1 MSSRRQ
7 DESRLM
13 ALALAGAAAVT
24 AQIVSGKA
32 TRDALFLTSLDYTTL
47 PTMLIATSVFSLLLL
62 ALNARAARRLA
73 PSSLVPAAFVA
84 SGVLFILEWLVRPL
98 APVPTAVSVYL
109 HISCAG
115 PLLASGFWLVSSER
129 FDPYTAKRRFGQI
142 AGMGTL
148 GGLAGAIIAER
159 IGATLGA
166 PALLPFLAV
175 LQFVCAV
182 LVRQLARSLEPWPVS
197 VESADTTMGT
207 AGAALN
213 GRSGLR
219 LVAEAPH
226 LRQLAY
232 VVLLGTTSAALLD
245 YLFKAQATETFGR
258 GDQLL
263 RFFALYYAAT
273 SVLTFIVQVSSARPV
288 LERFG
293 IALSAGAPSLALF
306 AGTAINLLLP
316 GFASLTAAR
325 SAESVFRGSLF
336 RTGYELFYTPMRAEE
351 KRAAKAII
359 DVGFDRVG
367 DAIGGSLVRLM
378 LLLAPA
384 FQTNAILL
392 LGALGSAAAILAS
405 RRLKTNYIQTLEDSL
420 LHRADGAGVSDSG
433 ATTGVIDIAAI
444 QRYRAA
450 RPRTET
456 FEAHRGPRELPADV
470 RDILRLKSRNR
481 DQVMQVL
488 VRQDGLTPT
497 LVPHVIPLLAWD
509 PLAEH
514 AVYALRKV
522 AEEHVGALVDALID
536 PNQEFAVR
544 RRLVRV
550 FSVCVSQRAA
560 DGLMFGL
567 DDARFDVRFQAAR
580 SLTEVLE
587 KNPALIIDARRVF
600 DAVEREAGVGRPV
613 WESRRLLDGVSSS
626 ESLSPLDEFI
636 RDRAGTSLGHVFTL
650 LALVLPREPLQ
661 IAFRSL
667 QTDDQQLHGTALEYL
682 DGILPARIRERLWPY
697 LERRPTVRQA
707 RPREEVMAELLR
719 SHRSITLNLE
729 ALYSAAR
736 DERGARDSTTT
747 ATFQA
752 HP

>member
-1 MSSRRQ
+1 
-7 DESRLM
+7 M

-47 PTMLIATSVFSLLLL
+47 PTMLIATSVVSLLLV
-62 ALNARAARRLA
+62 ALNARAARRLV
-73 PSSLVPAAFVA
+73 PSTLVPAAFAA
-84 SGVLFILEWLVRPL
+84 SGVLFVIEWLLRPI
-98 APVPTAVSVYL
+98 APVSTAVAVYL

-148 GGLAGAIIAER
+148 GGLAGAIVAER
-159 IGATLGA
+159 VGATLGA
-166 PALLPFLAV
+166 PALLPFLAI
-175 LQFVCAV
+175 LQFVCAG
-182 LVRQLARSLEPWPVS
+182 LVRQLARSLEPRPVAA
-197 VESADTTMGT
+197 ESGT
-207 AGAALN
+207 STRPGAGAPE
-213 GRSGLR
+213 RSGLR
-219 LVAEAPH
+219 VVAEAPH

-258 GDQLL
+258 GDHLL
-263 RFFALYYAAT
+263 RFFAVYYAAT
-273 SVLTFIVQVSSARPV
+273 SLLTFVVQVSSARQV

-293 IALSAGAPSLALF
+293 IAFSAGAPSLALF
-306 AGTAINLLLP
+306 AGTGISLLLP

-359 DVGFDRVG
+359 DVGFDRMG

-384 FQTNAILL
+384 VQTNAILL
-392 LGALGSAAAILAS
+392 LGAVVSASAILAS
-405 RRLKTNYIQTLEDSL
+405 RRLKTNYIQTLEKSL
-420 LHRADGAGVSDSG
+420 LHRADGAGVHETAASTS
-433 ATTGVIDIAAI
+433 TLDIAAI
-444 QRYRAA
+444 QRYRSA

-456 FEAHRGPRELPADV
+456 FESARTPREPLPPDV

-488 VRQDGLTPT
+488 ARQDGLTPA

-509 PLAEH
+509 PIAEH
-514 AVYALRKV
+514 AVFALRKV

-536 PNQEFAVR
+536 PNQDFAVR

-560 DGLMFGL
+560 EGLMFGL

-580 SLTEVLE
+580 SLTEVIE
-587 KNPALIIDARRVF
+587 KNPGVVIDARRVF
-600 DAVEREAGVGRPV
+600 DVVEREAGVGRPV
-613 WESRRLLDGVSSS
+613 WESRRLLDGVSNA
-626 ESLSPLDEFI
+626 EVLSPLDEFI

-661 IAFRSL
+661 IAFKSL
-667 QTDDQQLHGTALEYL
+667 QTDDQHLQGTALEYL

-697 LERRPTVRQA
+697 LERRPMTRPV
-707 RPREEVMAELLR
+707 RPRDEVIADLLR

-729 ALYSAAR
+729 SLFAAR
-736 DERGARDSTTT
+736 SADSTTT
-747 ATFQA
+747 AA
-752 HP
+752 S

>member
-13 ALALAGAAAVT
+13 ALAMTGAAAVT

-47 PTMLIATSVFSLLLL
+47 PTMLIATSVFSLFLV
-62 ALNARAARRLA
+62 ALNTRAARRFA
-73 PSSLVPAAFVA
+73 PSTLVPSAFAV
-84 SGVLFILEWLVRPL
+84 SGLLFILEWFVRPL
-98 APVPTAVSVYL
+98 APASTAVAVYL

-115 PLLASGFWLVSSER
+115 PLLASGFWLVSTER
-129 FDPYTAKRRFGQI
+129 FDPHTAKRRFGQI

-148 GGLAGAIIAER
+148 GGLVSAIVAER

-166 PALLPFLAV
+166 PALLPFLAF
-175 LQFVCAV
+175 LQFACAA
-182 LVRQLARSLEPWPVS
+182 LVRPLALRLEPAPVA
-197 VESADTTMGT
+197 VESAPE
-207 AGAALN
+207 
-213 GRSGLR
+213 RSGLR
-219 LVAEAPH
+219 VVAEAPH

-232 VVLLGTTSAALLD
+232 VVLLGTASAALLD

-258 GDQLL
+258 GDHLL
-263 RFFALYYAAT
+263 RFFAVYYAAT
-273 SVLTFIVQVSSARPV
+273 SVLTFAVQVSSARVV

-293 IALSAGAPSLALF
+293 IALSASAPSLALF
-306 AGTAINLLLP
+306 VGSAINLVLP
-316 GFASLTAAR
+316 GFASLTVAR
-325 SAESVFRGSLF
+325 SAEAVFRGSLF
-336 RTGYELFYTPMRAEE
+336 RTGYELFYTPMRAHE
-351 KRAAKAII
+351 KRAAKAIV

-367 DAIGGSLVRLM
+367 DAIGGCLVRLM
-378 LLLAPA
+378 LLFAPA
-384 FQTNAILL
+384 VQANAILF
-392 LGALGSAAAILAS
+392 LGVAGSAAAIAAAS
-405 RRLKTNYIQTLEDSL
+405 RLKNGYMQTLESSL
-420 LHRADGAGVSDSG
+420 LHRADGAGVLDSNERSS
-433 ATTGVIDIAAI
+433 TLDIAAI
-444 QRYRAA
+444 QRYRTA

-456 FEAHRGPRELPADV
+456 FESPRIPREPLPSDV

-481 DQVMQVL
+481 DQALAVL

-509 PLAEH
+509 NLAEH

-536 PNQEFAVR
+536 PNQDFAVR

-580 SLTEVLE
+580 SLTEILE
-587 KNPALIIDARRVF
+587 KNPTVIVDSRRVF
-600 DAVEREAGVGRPV
+600 DVVEREASVGRPV
-613 WESRRLLDGVSSS
+613 WESRRLLDGVPSS
-626 ESLSPLDEFI
+626 ESLSPLDEFV
-636 RDRAGTSLGHVFTL
+636 RDRAGTSLAHVFTL

-667 QTDDQQLHGTALEYL
+667 QTDDRQLQGTALEYL
-682 DGILPARIRERLWPY
+682 DGILPSRIRERLWPY
-697 LERRPTVRQA
+697 LEPRPTVRSG
-707 RPREEVMAELLR
+707 RPREEVIAELLR

-729 ALYSAAR
+729 SLYQRNTPSPS
-736 DERGARDSTTT
+736 GANWET
-747 ATFQA
+747 
-752 HP
+752 P

>member
-1 MSSRRQ
+1 MSSRTQ

-13 ALALAGAAAVT
+13 ALAMTGAAAVT

-47 PTMLIATSVFSLLLL
+47 PTMLIATSAVSLFLV
-62 ALNARAARRLA
+62 ALNTRAARRLA
-73 PSSLVPAAFVA
+73 PSTLVPSAFAV
-84 SGVLFILEWLVRPL
+84 SGLLFLFEWFVRPA
-98 APVPTAVSVYL
+98 APASTAVAVYL

-115 PLLASGFWLVSSER
+115 PLLASGFWLVSTER
-129 FDPYTAKRRFGQI
+129 FDPRTAKRRFGQI

-148 GGLAGAIIAER
+148 GGLASALVAER

-166 PALLPFLAV
+166 PALLPFLAF
-175 LQFVCAV
+175 LQFACAA
-182 LVRQLARSLEPWPVS
+182 LVRPLALKLEPAPVV
-197 VESADTTMGT
+197 VEPAP
-207 AGAALN
+207 A
-213 GRSGLR
+213 RSGLR
-219 LVAEAPH
+219 VVAEAPH
-226 LRQLAY
+226 LRQLAC
-232 VVLLGTTSAALLD
+232 VVLLGTASAALLD

-258 GDQLL
+258 GDHLL
-263 RFFALYYAAT
+263 RFFAVYYAAT
-273 SVLTFIVQVSSARPV
+273 SVLTFVVQVSSARAV

-293 IALSAGAPSLALF
+293 ISLSASAPSLALF
-306 AGTAINLLLP
+306 AGSVINLVLP
-316 GFASLTAAR
+316 GFASLTVAR
-325 SAESVFRGSLF
+325 SAEAVFRGSLF
-336 RTGYELFYTPMRAEE
+336 RTGYELFYTPMRADE
-351 KRAAKAII
+351 KRATKAIL

-367 DAIGGSLVRLM
+367 DALGGCLVRMM

-384 FQTNAILL
+384 VQANAILF
-392 LGALGSAAAILAS
+392 LGVVGSAAAVAAAS
-405 RRLKTNYIQTLEDSL
+405 RLKNGYMQTLESSL
-420 LHRADGAGVSDSG
+420 LHRADGAGVFESSDRSS
-433 ATTGVIDIAAI
+433 TIDIAAI
-444 QRYRAA
+444 QRFRVA

-456 FEAHRGPRELPADV
+456 FESPRVPREPLPSDV
-470 RDILRLKSRNR
+470 RDILYLKSRNR
-481 DQVMQVL
+481 DQVLAVL

-509 PLAEH
+509 HLADH

-536 PNQEFAVR
+536 PNQDFAVR

-580 SLTEVLE
+580 SLTEILA
-587 KNPALIIDARRVF
+587 KNPTVIIDARRVF
-600 DAVEREAGVGRPV
+600 DVVEREASVGRPV

-626 ESLSPLDEFI
+626 ESLSPLDEFV
-636 RDRAGTSLGHVFTL
+636 RGRAGTSLAHVFTL

-667 QTDDQQLHGTALEYL
+667 QTDDQQLQGTALEYL
-682 DGILPARIRERLWPY
+682 DGILPSRIRERLWPY
-697 LERRPTVRQA
+697 LEHRPTVRTG
-707 RPREEVMAELLR
+707 RPREEVIAELLR

-729 ALYSAAR
+729 SLRA
-736 DERGARDSTTT
+736 GAN
-747 ATFQA
+747 
-752 HP
+752 

>member
-1 MSSRRQ
+1 MSSRTQ

-13 ALALAGAAAVT
+13 ALAMSGAAAVT

-47 PTMLIATSVFSLLLL
+47 PTMLIATSVFSLILV
-62 ALNARAARRLA
+62 ALNSRAARRLA
-73 PSSLVPAAFVA
+73 PSRLVPAAFAA
-84 SGVLFILEWLVRPL
+84 SGVLFVLEWLIRPF
-98 APVPTAVSVYL
+98 APVSTAVSVYL

-115 PLLASGFWLVSSER
+115 PLLASGFWLVSTER

-148 GGLAGAIIAER
+148 GGLVGALVAER
-159 IGATLGA
+159 VGATLGA
-166 PALLPFLAV
+166 PALLPFLAC

-182 LVRQLARSLEPWPVS
+182 LVRLLAQSLEPCPI
-197 VESADTTMGT
+197 SAEPSTTTGR
-207 AGAALN
+207 APEAE
-213 GRSGLR
+213 RSGLR
-219 LVAEAPH
+219 VVAEAPH

-258 GDQLL
+258 GDHLL
-263 RFFALYYAAT
+263 RFFAVYYAAT
-273 SVLTFIVQVSSARPV
+273 SVLTFVVQISSARAV

-293 IALSAGAPSLALF
+293 IALSASAPSLALF
-306 AGTAINLLLP
+306 VGSAVNLFIP
-316 GFASLTAAR
+316 GFAPLTLAR
-325 SAESVFRGSLF
+325 SAEAVFRGSLF

-384 FQTNAILL
+384 LQANAILF
-392 LGALGSAAAILAS
+392 LGALGSAAAVLAS
-405 RRLKTNYIQTLEDSL
+405 RRLKTGYIQTLENSL
-420 LHRADGAGVSDSG
+420 RHRADGAVVLDSS
-433 ATTGVIDIAAI
+433 ASTSTIDIAAI

-456 FEAHRGPRELPADV
+456 FDMPRASREPLPADV

-481 DQVMQVL
+481 DQVLQVL

-509 PLAEH
+509 PIAEH

-536 PNQEFAVR
+536 PNQDFAVR

-567 DDARFDVRFQAAR
+567 DDTRFDVRFQAAR
-580 SLTEVLE
+580 SLTEILE
-587 KNPALIIDARRVF
+587 KNPAVVIDTKRVF
-600 DAVEREAGVGRPV
+600 DVVEREASVGRPV

-626 ESLSPLDEFI
+626 EALSPLDEFV
-636 RDRAGTSLGHVFTL
+636 RDRAGTSLAHVFTL

-667 QTDDQQLHGTALEYL
+667 QTDDQYLQGTALEYL
-682 DGILPARIRERLWPY
+682 DGILPARIRERLWPFI
-697 LERRPTVRQA
+697 ERRPTVRSA
-707 RPREEVMAELLR
+707 RPREELIAELLR

-729 ALYSAAR
+729 SLRAAASAA
-736 DERGARDSTTT
+736 T
-747 ATFQA
+747 
-752 HP
+752 

>member
-1 MSSRRQ
+1 MSSRKQ

-13 ALALAGAAAVT
+13 ALAMTGAAAVT

-32 TRDALFLTSLDYTTL
+32 TRDALFLTSLDYTSL
-47 PTMLIATSVFSLLLL
+47 PTMLIATSVFSLLLV
-62 ALNARAARRLA
+62 ALNTRAARRLA
-73 PSSLVPAAFVA
+73 PSTLVPAAFAA
-84 SGVLFILEWLVRPL
+84 SGVLFLIEWLLRPF
-98 APVPTAVSVYL
+98 APVSTAVAVYL

-115 PLLASGFWLVSSER
+115 PLLASGFWLVSTER

-148 GGLAGAIIAER
+148 GGLISAIVAER
-159 IGATLGA
+159 VGATLGA

-175 LQFVCAV
+175 LQFACAL
-182 LVRQLARSLEPWPVS
+182 LVRWLARSLEPLAAVPEVPVS
-197 VESADTTMGT
+197 SSHRSGT
-207 AGAALN
+207 AVVAE
-213 GRSGLR
+213 RSGLR
-219 LVAEAPH
+219 VVAEAKH

-232 VVLLGTTSAALLD
+232 VVMLGTTSAALLD

-263 RFFALYYAAT
+263 RFFAVYYAAT
-273 SVLTFIVQVSSARPV
+273 SVLTFVVQVSSARAV

-293 IALSAGAPSLALF
+293 IAVSASAPSLALF
-306 AGTAINLLLP
+306 TGSAVNLLIP
-316 GFASLTAAR
+316 GFASLTMAR
-325 SAESVFRGSLF
+325 SAEAIFRGSLF
-336 RTGYELFYTPMRAEE
+336 RTGYELFYTPMRADE
-351 KRAAKAII
+351 KRAAKAVI

-367 DAIGGSLVRLM
+367 DAIGGMLVRLA

-384 FQTNAILL
+384 LQANAILL
-392 LGALGSAAAILAS
+392 LGTIGSAAAIFAS
-405 RRLKTNYIQTLEDSL
+405 SRLKTGYIQTLEKSL
-420 LHRADGAGVSDSG
+420 RHRADGAGVLESAD
-433 ATTGVIDIAAI
+433 TTSSIDMAAI

-456 FEAHRGPRELPADV
+456 FDLPRLPREPLPADV

-488 VRQDGLTPT
+488 VRQDGLSPT

-536 PNQEFAVR
+536 PNQDFAVR

-560 DGLMFGL
+560 EGLMFGL
-567 DDARFDVRFQAAR
+567 DDTRFDVRFQAAR
-580 SLTEVLE
+580 SLTEILE
-587 KNPALIIDARRVF
+587 KNPTVVIDARRVF
-600 DAVEREAGVGRPV
+600 DVVEREASVGRPV

-626 ESLSPLDEFI
+626 ESLSPLDEFV

-667 QTDDQQLHGTALEYL
+667 QTDDQHLQGTALEYL
-682 DGILPARIRERLWPY
+682 DGILPARIRERLWPF
-697 LERRPTVRQA
+697 LERRPLTRTG
-707 RPREEVMAELLR
+707 RPREEVIAELLR
-719 SHRSITLNLE
+719 SHRSITVNLE
-729 ALYSAAR
+729 SLYAATR
-736 DERGARDSTTT
+736 QERAI
-747 ATFQA
+747 
-752 HP
+752 

>member
-1 MSSRRQ
+1 
-7 DESRLM
+7 
-13 ALALAGAAAVT
+13 VT

-47 PTMLIATSVFSLLLL
+47 PTMLIATSVVSLLLV
-62 ALNARAARRLA
+62 ALNTRAARRLT
-73 PSSLVPAAFVA
+73 PSMLVPSAFAA
-84 SGVLFILEWLVRPL
+84 SGLLFLLEWVVRPL
-98 APVPTAVSVYL
+98 APASTAVAVYL

-115 PLLASGFWLVSSER
+115 PLLASGFWLVSTER
-129 FDPYTAKRRFGQI
+129 FDPRTAKRRFGQI

-148 GGLAGAIIAER
+148 GGLASAIVAER

-166 PALLPFLAV
+166 PALLPFLAL
-175 LQFVCAV
+175 LQFACAA
-182 LVRQLARSLEPWPVS
+182 LVRPLALKLEPAPVV
-197 VESADTTMGT
+197 VEPAPE
-207 AGAALN
+207 
-213 GRSGLR
+213 RSGLR
-219 LVAEAPH
+219 VVAEAPH

-232 VVLLGTTSAALLD
+232 VVLLGTASAALLD

-258 GDQLL
+258 GDHLL
-263 RFFALYYAAT
+263 RFFAVYYAAT
-273 SVLTFIVQVSSARPV
+273 SVLTFVVQVSSARVV

-293 IALSAGAPSLALF
+293 IALSASAPSLALF
-306 AGTAINLLLP
+306 VGSVLNLVLP
-316 GFASLTAAR
+316 GFASLTVAR
-325 SAESVFRGSLF
+325 SAEAVFRGSLF
-336 RTGYELFYTPMRAEE
+336 RTGYELFYTPMRAHE
-351 KRAAKAII
+351 KRAAKAVV

-367 DAIGGSLVRLM
+367 DAIGGCVVRML

-384 FQTNAILL
+384 VQANAILF
-392 LGALGSAAAILAS
+392 LGVVGSAAAIAAAS
-405 RRLKTNYIQTLEDSL
+405 RLKNGYMQTLESSL
-420 LHRADGAGVSDSG
+420 LHRADGAGVLDS
-433 ATTGVIDIAAI
+433 TDRSSTIDIAAI
-444 QRYRAA
+444 QRFRM

-456 FEAHRGPRELPADV
+456 FESPRIPREPLPSDV

-481 DQVMQVL
+481 DQALAVL

-509 PLAEH
+509 NLAEH

-536 PNQEFAVR
+536 PNQDFAVR

-560 DGLMFGL
+560 EGLMFGL

-580 SLTEVLE
+580 SLTEILE
-587 KNPALIIDARRVF
+587 KNPTVIIDARRVF
-600 DAVEREAGVGRPV
+600 DVVEREASVGRPV

-626 ESLSPLDEFI
+626 ESLSPLDEFV
-636 RDRAGTSLGHVFTL
+636 RDRAGTSLAHVFTL

-667 QTDDQQLHGTALEYL
+667 QTDDLQLQGTALEYL
-682 DGILPARIRERLWPY
+682 DGILPSRIRERLWPY
-697 LERRPTVRQA
+697 LEHRPTVRSG
-707 RPREEVMAELLR
+707 RPREEVIAELLR

-729 ALYSAAR
+729 SLYSAAR
-736 DERGARDSTTT
+736 PA
-747 ATFQA
+747 AN
-752 HP
+752 

>member
-1 MSSRRQ
+1 MV
-7 DESRLM
+7 
-13 ALALAGAAAVT
+13 LALSGAAAVT

-47 PTMLIATSVFSLLLL
+47 PTMLIATSVVSLLLV
-62 ALNARAARRLA
+62 ALNARAARRLV
-73 PSSLVPAAFVA
+73 PSTLVPAAFAA
-84 SGVLFILEWLVRPL
+84 SGVLFLVEWLVRPL
-98 APVPTAVSVYL
+98 APVPTAVAVYL
-109 HISCAG
+109 HISSAG

-148 GGLAGAIIAER
+148 GGLAGALVAER
-159 IGATLGA
+159 VGALLGA
-166 PALLPFLAV
+166 PALLPFLAL

-182 LVRQLARSLEPWPVS
+182 LVRQLARSLEPWPV
-197 VESADTTMGT
+197 VAEPAGTTTRPGG
-207 AGAALN
+207 GAPE
-213 GRSGLR
+213 RSGLR
-219 LVAEAPH
+219 VVAEAPH

-232 VVLLGTTSAALLD
+232 VVLLGTSSAALLD
-245 YLFKAQATETFGR
+245 YLFKAQATEAFGR

-263 RFFALYYAAT
+263 RFFAVYYAAT
-273 SVLTFIVQVSSARPV
+273 SVLTFIVQVSSARPM

-293 IALSAGAPSLALF
+293 IALSAGAPSMALF

-325 SAESVFRGSLF
+325 SAEAVFRGSLF
-336 RTGYELFYTPMRAEE
+336 RTGYELFYTPMRAED

-384 FQTNAILL
+384 FQANAILM
-392 LGALGSAAAILAS
+392 LGALGSAAAIFAS
-405 RRLKTNYIQTLEDSL
+405 RRLKTGYIQTLESSL
-420 LHRADGAGVSDSG
+420 RHRADGAGVSDS
-433 ATTGVIDIAAI
+433 AQTTSVLDIAAI

-456 FEAHRGPRELPADV
+456 SESARAPREPLPADV

-488 VRQDGLTPT
+488 VRQDGLTPA
-497 LVPHVIPLLAWD
+497 LVPHVIPLLAWE
-509 PLAEH
+509 PLADH

-522 AEEHVGALVDALID
+522 AEEHVGALEDALID
-536 PNQEFAVR
+536 PNQDFAVR

-560 DGLMFGL
+560 DALMFGL

-587 KNPALIIDARRVF
+587 KNPGVVIDARRVF

-613 WESRRLLDGVSSS
+613 WESRRLLDGVSGT
-626 ESLSPLDEFI
+626 EALSALDEFI

-661 IAFRSL
+661 IAFKSL

-682 DGILPARIRERLWPY
+682 DGVLPARIRERLWPY
-697 LERRPTVRQA
+697 LERRPTVRSA
-707 RPREEVMAELLR
+707 RPRDEVIADLLR

-736 DERGARDSTTT
+736 EQRDADATTT
-747 ATFQA
+747 AA
-752 HP
+752 I

>member
-1 MSSRRQ
+1 MSSRTQ

-13 ALALAGAAAVT
+13 ALAMTGAAAVT

-32 TRDALFLTSLDYTTL
+32 TRDALFLTSLDYTSL
-47 PTMLIATSVFSLLLL
+47 PTMLIATSVFSLLLV
-62 ALNARAARRLA
+62 ALNTRAARRLA
-73 PSSLVPAAFVA
+73 PSTLVPAAFAA
-84 SGVLFILEWLVRPL
+84 SGVLFVLEWLVRPL
-98 APVPTAVSVYL
+98 APVPTAVAVYL

-115 PLLASGFWLVSSER
+115 PLLASGFWLVSTER

-148 GGLAGAIIAER
+148 GGLVGALVAER
-159 IGATLGA
+159 VGATLGA
-166 PALLPFLAV
+166 PALLPFLAF
-175 LQFVCAV
+175 LQFACAL
-182 LVRQLARSLEPWPVS
+182 LVRRLAQSLEPLPAMAAS
-197 VESADTTMGT
+197 LTSSTRGT
-207 AGAALN
+207 SSGQAPE
-213 GRSGLR
+213 RSGLR
-219 LVAEAPH
+219 VVAEAPH

-258 GDQLL
+258 GDHLL
-263 RFFALYYAAT
+263 RFFAVYYAAT
-273 SVLTFIVQVSSARPV
+273 SVLTFAVQVSSARPV

-293 IALSAGAPSLALF
+293 LALSASAPSLALF
-306 AGTAINLLLP
+306 VGTGINLLLP
-316 GFASLTAAR
+316 GFASLTLAR
-325 SAESVFRGSLF
+325 GAEAVFRGSLF
-336 RTGYELFYTPMRAEE
+336 RTGYELFYTPMRADE

-367 DAIGGSLVRLM
+367 DAIGGSLVRLT

-384 FQTNAILL
+384 LQGHAILL
-392 LGALGSAAAILAS
+392 LAAVGSAAAVVAS
-405 RRLKTNYIQTLEDSL
+405 LRLKTGYIQTLEKSL
-420 LHRADGAGVSDSG
+420 RHRADGAGVLDS
-433 ATTGVIDIAAI
+433 AESTSTLDIAAI
-444 QRYRAA
+444 QRYRVA

-456 FEAHRGPRELPADV
+456 FEAARMSREALPADV

-488 VRQDGLTPT
+488 VRQDGLSPT

-536 PNQEFAVR
+536 PNQDFAVR

-567 DDARFDVRFQAAR
+567 DDTRFDVRFQAAR
-580 SLTEVLE
+580 SLTEILE
-587 KNPALIIDARRVF
+587 KNPTVVIDSRRVF
-600 DAVEREAGVGRPV
+600 DVIEREASVGRPV

-626 ESLSPLDEFI
+626 EALSPLDEFV
-636 RDRAGTSLGHVFTL
+636 RDRAGTSLAHVFTL

-667 QTDDQQLHGTALEYL
+667 QTDDQHLQGTALEYL
-682 DGILPARIRERLWPY
+682 DGMLPARIRERLWPY
-697 LERRPTVRQA
+697 LERRAAVRSA
-707 RPREEVMAELLR
+707 RPREEVIAELLR

-729 ALYSAAR
+729 TLYGADR
-736 DERGARDSTTT
+736 EERGPRAVSGKP
-747 ATFQA
+747 A
-752 HP
+752 

>member
-1 MSSRRQ
+1 MSSRTQ

-13 ALALAGAAAVT
+13 ALAMAGAAAVT

-47 PTMLIATSVFSLLLL
+47 PTMLIATSVFSLILV
-62 ALNARAARRLA
+62 ALNTRAARRLA
-73 PSSLVPAAFVA
+73 PSRLVPAAFAA

-98 APVPTAVSVYL
+98 APVSTAVAVYL

-115 PLLASGFWLVSSER
+115 PLLASGFWLVSTER
-129 FDPYTAKRRFGQI
+129 FDPRTAKRRFGQI

-148 GGLAGAIIAER
+148 GGLVGALVAER
-159 IGATLGA
+159 VGATLGA
-166 PALLPFLAV
+166 PALLPFLAF
-175 LQFVCAV
+175 LQFACAV
-182 LVRQLARSLEPWPVS
+182 LVRLLAQSLEPCPVGA
-197 VESADTTMGT
+197 ESSSTTTGRVPEP
-207 AGAALN
+207 A
-213 GRSGLR
+213 RSGLR
-219 LVAEAPH
+219 VVAEAPH

-245 YLFKAQATETFGR
+245 YLFKARATETFGR

-263 RFFALYYAAT
+263 RFFAVYYAAT
-273 SVLTFIVQVSSARPV
+273 SVLTFVVQVSSARAV

-293 IALSAGAPSLALF
+293 IALSASAPSLALF
-306 AGTAINLLLP
+306 VGSAVNLLIP
-316 GFASLTAAR
+316 GFAPLTLAR
-325 SAESVFRGSLF
+325 SAEAVFRGSLF

-367 DAIGGSLVRLM
+367 DAIGGSLVRLT

-384 FQTNAILL
+384 LQANVLL
-392 LGALGSAAAILAS
+392 FLGALGSAAAILAS
-405 RRLKTNYIQTLEDSL
+405 NRLKTGYIQTLENSL
-420 LHRADGAGVSDSG
+420 RHRADGAVVLDSS
-433 ATTGVIDIAAI
+433 ASTSAIDIAAI

-456 FEAHRGPRELPADV
+456 LDLPRASREPLPTDV

-481 DQVMQVL
+481 DQVLQVL

-509 PLAEH
+509 PIAEH

-536 PNQEFAVR
+536 PNQDFAVR

-567 DDARFDVRFQAAR
+567 DDTRFDVRFQAAR
-580 SLTEVLE
+580 SLTEILE
-587 KNPALIIDARRVF
+587 KNPTVVIDAKRVF
-600 DAVEREAGVGRPV
+600 DAVEREASVGRPV

-626 ESLSPLDEFI
+626 ESLSPLDEFV
-636 RDRAGTSLGHVFTL
+636 RDRAGTSLAHVFTL

-667 QTDDQQLHGTALEYL
+667 QTDDQYLQGTALEYL
-682 DGILPARIRERLWPY
+682 DGILPARIRERLWPF
-697 LERRPTVRQA
+697 LERRPTVRSA
-707 RPREEVMAELLR
+707 RPREEVIAELLR

-729 ALYSAAR
+729 SLRAA
-736 DERGARDSTTT
+736 ANAASM
-747 ATFQA
+747 
-752 HP
+752 

>member
-1 MSSRRQ
+1 MSSRKQ

-13 ALALAGAAAVT
+13 ALAMTGAAAVT

-47 PTMLIATSVFSLLLL
+47 PTMLIATSVVSLLLV
-62 ALNARAARRLA
+62 ALNTRAARRLT
-73 PSSLVPAAFVA
+73 PSMLVPSAFAA
-84 SGVLFILEWLVRPL
+84 SGLLFLLEWVVRPL
-98 APVPTAVSVYL
+98 APASTAVAVYL

-115 PLLASGFWLVSSER
+115 PLLASGFWLVSTER
-129 FDPYTAKRRFGQI
+129 FDPRTAKRRFGQI

-148 GGLAGAIIAER
+148 GGLASAIVAER

-166 PALLPFLAV
+166 PALLPFLAL
-175 LQFVCAV
+175 LQFACAA
-182 LVRQLARSLEPWPVS
+182 LVRPLALKLEPAPVV
-197 VESADTTMGT
+197 VEPAPE
-207 AGAALN
+207 
-213 GRSGLR
+213 RSGLR
-219 LVAEAPH
+219 VVAEAPH

-232 VVLLGTTSAALLD
+232 VVLLGTASAALLD

-258 GDQLL
+258 GDHLL
-263 RFFALYYAAT
+263 RFFAVYYAAT
-273 SVLTFIVQVSSARPV
+273 SVLTFVVQVSSARVV

-293 IALSAGAPSLALF
+293 IALSASAPSLALF
-306 AGTAINLLLP
+306 VGSVLNLVLP
-316 GFASLTAAR
+316 GFASLTVAR
-325 SAESVFRGSLF
+325 SAEAVFRGSLF
-336 RTGYELFYTPMRAEE
+336 RTGYELFYTPMRAHE
-351 KRAAKAII
+351 KRAAKAVV

-367 DAIGGSLVRLM
+367 DAIGGCVVRML

-384 FQTNAILL
+384 VQANAILF
-392 LGALGSAAAILAS
+392 LGVVGSAAAIAAAS
-405 RRLKTNYIQTLEDSL
+405 RLKNGYMQTLESSL
-420 LHRADGAGVSDSG
+420 LHRADGAGVLDS
-433 ATTGVIDIAAI
+433 TDRSSTIDIAAI
-444 QRYRAA
+444 QRFRM

-456 FEAHRGPRELPADV
+456 FESPRIPREPLPSDV

-481 DQVMQVL
+481 DQALAVL

-509 PLAEH
+509 NLAEH

-536 PNQEFAVR
+536 PNQDFAVR

-560 DGLMFGL
+560 EGLMFGL

-580 SLTEVLE
+580 SLTEILE
-587 KNPALIIDARRVF
+587 KNPTVIIDARRVF
-600 DAVEREAGVGRPV
+600 DVVEREASVGRPV

-626 ESLSPLDEFI
+626 ESLSPLDEFV
-636 RDRAGTSLGHVFTL
+636 RDRAGTSLAHVFTL

-667 QTDDQQLHGTALEYL
+667 QTDDLQLQGTALEYL
-682 DGILPARIRERLWPY
+682 DGILPSRIRERLWPY
-697 LERRPTVRQA
+697 LEHRPTVRSG
-707 RPREEVMAELLR
+707 RPREEVIAELLR

-729 ALYSAAR
+729 SLYSAAR
-736 DERGARDSTTT
+736 PA
-747 ATFQA
+747 AN
-752 HP
+752 

>member
-1 MSSRRQ
+1 MV
-7 DESRLM
+7 
-13 ALALAGAAAVT
+13 LALSGAAAVT

-47 PTMLIATSVFSLLLL
+47 PTMLIATSVFSLLLV
-62 ALNARAARRLA
+62 ALNARAARRLV
-73 PSSLVPAAFVA
+73 PSTLVPAAFAA
-84 SGVLFILEWLVRPL
+84 SGVLFLVEWLVRPL
-98 APVPTAVSVYL
+98 APVPTAVAVYL
-109 HISCAG
+109 HISSAG
-115 PLLASGFWLVSSER
+115 PLLASGFWLVSTER
-129 FDPYTAKRRFGQI
+129 FDPYTAKRKFGQI

-148 GGLAGAIIAER
+148 GGLAGALVAER
-159 IGATLGA
+159 VGATLGA
-166 PALLPFLAV
+166 PALLPFLAL
-175 LQFVCAV
+175 LQFGCAI
-182 LVRQLARSLEPWPVS
+182 LVRQLARSLEPWPV
-197 VESADTTMGT
+197 VAEPTGTTTRSGG
-207 AGAALN
+207 GASE
-213 GRSGLR
+213 RSGLR
-219 LVAEAPH
+219 VVAEAPH

-263 RFFALYYAAT
+263 RFFAVYYAAT
-273 SVLTFIVQVSSARPV
+273 SVLTFIVQVSSARPM

-325 SAESVFRGSLF
+325 SAEAVFRGSLF
-336 RTGYELFYTPMRAEE
+336 RTGYELFYTPMRSEE

-367 DAIGGSLVRLM
+367 DAIGGTLVRLM

-384 FQTNAILL
+384 FQANAILL
-392 LGALGSAAAILAS
+392 LGAVGSAAAIVAS
-405 RRLKTNYIQTLEDSL
+405 LRLKNGYMQTLQSSL
-420 LHRADGAGVSDSG
+420 LHRADGAGVHDTSS
-433 ATTGVIDIAAI
+433 ANNTSTLDIAAI

-456 FEAHRGPRELPADV
+456 FEGRAAREALPADV

-488 VRQDGLTPT
+488 SRQDGLTPA

-536 PNQEFAVR
+536 PNQDFAVR

-580 SLTEVLE
+580 SLTEVIE
-587 KNPALIIDARRVF
+587 KNPGVVIDARRVF
-600 DAVEREAGVGRPV
+600 DVVEREAGVGRPV
-613 WESRRLLDGVSSS
+613 WESRRLLDGVSST
-626 ESLSPLDEFI
+626 EALSPLDEFI

-661 IAFRSL
+661 IAFKSL
-667 QTDDQQLHGTALEYL
+667 QTDDQHLQGTALEYL
-682 DGILPARIRERLWPY
+682 DGILPARIRERLWPF
-697 LERRPTVRQA
+697 LERRATARPV
-707 RPREEVMAELLR
+707 RPREEVMADLLR
-719 SHRSITLNLE
+719 SHRSITLSLE

-736 DERGARDSTTT
+736 DGRGADSTTT
-747 ATFQA
+747 AA
-752 HP
+752 S

>member
-1 MSSRRQ
+1 MSSRAQ

-47 PTMLIATSVFSLLLL
+47 PTMLIATSVFSLILV
-62 ALNARAARRLA
+62 ALNGRAARRLA
-73 PSSLVPAAFVA
+73 PSTLVPAAFAA
-84 SGVLFILEWLVRPL
+84 SGVLFLLEWLVRPI
-98 APVPTAVSVYL
+98 APVPTAVAVYL

-148 GGLAGAIIAER
+148 GGLAGAIVAER
-159 IGATLGA
+159 VGATLGA
-166 PALLPFLAV
+166 PALLPFLGL
-175 LQFVCAV
+175 LQFACAI
-182 LVRQLARSLEPWPVS
+182 LVRLLAQSLQPWPVAAEPAFSTQPAAGS
-197 VESADTTMGT
+197 VAP
-207 AGAALN
+207 A
-213 GRSGLR
+213 RSGLR
-219 LVAEAPH
+219 VVAEAPH
-226 LRQLAY
+226 LRRLAY

-245 YLFKAQATETFGR
+245 YLFKAHATETFGR

-273 SVLTFIVQVSSARPV
+273 SVLTFIVQVSSARAV

-293 IALSAGAPSLALF
+293 ISVSAGAPSLALL
-306 AGTAINLLLP
+306 AGSAVNLLVP

-325 SAESVFRGSLF
+325 SAEAVFRGSLF

-351 KRAAKAII
+351 KRAVKAII

-367 DAIGGSLVRLM
+367 DAIGGTLVRLTM
-378 LLLAPA
+378 LLAPA
-384 FQTNAILL
+384 FQANAILF
-392 LGALGSAAAILAS
+392 LGMVGSAAAILAS
-405 RRLKTNYIQTLEDSL
+405 NRLKSGYIQTLEDSL
-420 LHRADGAGVSDSG
+420 RHRADGAGVVESAD
-433 ATTGVIDIAAI
+433 TTSVIDMAAI
-444 QRYRAA
+444 QRYRVM

-456 FEAHRGPRELPADV
+456 LEGPRAPREPLPADV

-488 VRQDGLTPT
+488 VRQDGLAPT
-497 LVPHVIPLLAWD
+497 VVPHVIPLLAWD

-587 KNPALIIDARRVF
+587 KNPGVVIDAGRVF
-600 DAVEREAGVGRPV
+600 DVVEREASVGRPV
-613 WESRRLLDGVSSS
+613 WESRRLLDGVAST
-626 ESLSPLDEFI
+626 ESFSRLDEFI

-667 QTDDQQLHGTALEYL
+667 QTDDQQLQGTALEYL
-682 DGILPARIRERLWPY
+682 DGILPARIRERLWPFI
-697 LERRPTVRQA
+697 ERRPTVRQA

-719 SHRSITLNLE
+719 SHQSITLNLE
-729 ALYSAAR
+729 ALYQRTSA
-736 DERGARDSTTT
+736 DSRTT
-747 ATFQA
+747 ATF
-752 HP
+752 

>member
-1 MSSRRQ
+1 MSSRKQ

-47 PTMLIATSVFSLLLL
+47 PTMLIATSVFSLLLV
-62 ALNARAARRLA
+62 ALNARVSRRLV
-73 PSSLVPAAFVA
+73 PSTLVPSAFVA

-98 APVPTAVSVYL
+98 APVSTAVSVYL

-182 LVRQLARSLEPWPVS
+182 LVRQLARSLEPWPVP
-197 VESADTTMGT
+197 VESASATGT
-207 AGAALN
+207 AGLAASE
-213 GRSGLR
+213 RSGLR
-219 LVAEAPH
+219 VVAEAPH

-245 YLFKAQATETFGR
+245 YLFKAQATESFGR

-263 RFFALYYAAT
+263 RFFAMYYAAT

-306 AGTAINLLLP
+306 AGTAVNLLFP

-325 SAESVFRGSLF
+325 SAEAVFRGSLF

-359 DVGFDRVG
+359 DVGVDRVG

-378 LLLAPA
+378 LMLAPVY
-384 FQTNAILL
+384 QTNAILL
-392 LGALGSAAAILAS
+392 LGAVGSAAAILAS
-405 RRLKTNYIQTLEDSL
+405 RRLKSNYIQTLEKSL
-420 LHRADGAGVSDSG
+420 LHRADGAGVSDSSP
-433 ATTGVIDIAAI
+433 TTGVLDIAAI

-450 RPRTET
+450 RPLSET
-456 FEAHRGPRELPADV
+456 FEARRGLREALPADV

-613 WESRRLLDGVSSS
+613 WESRRLLDGVSST

-667 QTDDQQLHGTALEYL
+667 QTDDQQLQGTALEYL

-729 ALYSAAR
+729 ALYQRASP
-736 DERGARDSTTT
+736 DSTTT
-747 ATFQA
+747 ATL
-752 HP
+752 

>member
-1 MSSRRQ
+1 
-7 DESRLM
+7 M
-13 ALALAGAAAVT
+13 ALATTGAAAVT

-47 PTMLIATSVFSLLLL
+47 PTMLIATSVFSLLLV
-62 ALNARAARRLA
+62 ALNTRAARRLA
-73 PSSLVPAAFVA
+73 PSALVPVAFAA
-84 SGVLFILEWLVRPL
+84 SGALFILEWLVRPL
-98 APVPTAVSVYL
+98 APVPTAVLVYL
-109 HISCAG
+109 HVSCAG
-115 PLLASGFWLVSSER
+115 PLLASGFWLVSTER
-129 FDPYTAKRRFGQI
+129 FDPYTAKKRFGQI

-148 GGLAGAIIAER
+148 GGLVSAVVAER
-159 IGATLGA
+159 VGATLGA
-166 PALLPFLAV
+166 PALLPFLAF
-175 LQFVCAV
+175 LQFACA
-182 LVRQLARSLEPWPVS
+182 LMVRLLARSLEPRAAA
-197 VESADTTMGT
+197 VEPRTHSSRSGT
-207 AGAALN
+207 ASPETE
-213 GRSGLR
+213 RSGLR
-219 LVAEAPH
+219 VVAEAPH

-263 RFFALYYAAT
+263 RFFAVYYAAT
-273 SVLTFIVQVSSARPV
+273 SVLTFLVQVSSARAV

-293 IALSAGAPSLALF
+293 IALSASAPSLALF
-306 AGTAINLLLP
+306 AGTAVNLVFP
-316 GFASLTAAR
+316 GFATLTIAR
-325 SAESVFRGSLF
+325 SAEAVFRGSLF
-336 RTGYELFYTPMRAEE
+336 RTGYELFYTPMRADE

-359 DVGFDRVG
+359 DVGFDRIG
-367 DAIGGSLVRLM
+367 DAIGGSLVRLALLLTPALQANVI
-378 LLLAPA
+378 LLLAA
-384 FQTNAILL
+384 A
-392 LGALGSAAAILAS
+392 GSAAAVIAGA
-405 RRLKTNYIQTLEDSL
+405 RLKTGYIRTLENSL
-420 LHRADGAGVSDSG
+420 LHRADGAGPLDSS
-433 ATTGVIDIAAI
+433 ASTSTIDIGAI

-456 FEAHRGPRELPADV
+456 FESPRVPREPLPSDV

-481 DQVMQVL
+481 DQVMSVL
-488 VRQDGLTPT
+488 VRQDGLGQA

-522 AEEHVGALVDALID
+522 AEEHVGALIDALID
-536 PNQEFAVR
+536 PNQDFAVR

-567 DDARFDVRFQAAR
+567 DDTRFDVRFQAAR
-580 SLTEVLE
+580 SLTEILE
-587 KNPALIIDARRVF
+587 KNPTVVIDAARVF
-600 DAVEREAGVGRPV
+600 DVVEREASVGRPV

-626 ESLSPLDEFI
+626 ESLSPLDEFV
-636 RDRAGTSLGHVFTL
+636 RDRAGTSLAHVFTL

-667 QTDDQQLHGTALEYL
+667 QTDDLHLQGTALEYL

-697 LERRPTVRQA
+697 LERRPMTRTG
-707 RPREEVMAELLR
+707 RPREEVIAELLR

-729 ALYSAAR
+729 SLYSAAR
-736 DERGARDSTTT
+736 EERGPRAATT
-747 ATFQA
+747 
-752 HP
+752 